1 MDGELG
7 VGRCKLLHLEW
18 MSHEVLLSS
27 TGSDVQ
33 SLGTA
38 PDGRQYE
45 KKNVCIYV
53 CDRVSMLYSRNWH
66 NTVNQLYANKNK
78 IKFKKRKYTQV
89 EPGSI

>member
-18 MSHEVLLSS
+18 MSNEVLLFS

-45 KKNVCIYV
+45 KKNVNIY
-53 CDRVSMLYSRNWH
+53 M
-66 NTVNQLYANKNK
+66 T
-78 IKFKKRKYTQV
+78 
-89 EPGSI
+89 GSLCCAAEFGTTL